1 MNNNPASNIS
11 SDHFSNNRGT
21 TATASR
27 LANPTAYHMQQMRY
41 KDSMGIDPSQMMG
54 NAHLIFAQ
62 QQQQQQQLQ
71 QQQQQQ
77 QQDSPNL
84 SDLDYSELA
93 NSSPMTGEFQP
104 SARSSLYQQNDSNE
118 YIFDEDQAMKQQQYT
133 YAIQMKR
140 CSTEIDGGMVAHHQQ
155 YQQQHQQQ
163 PGYYPSSFEN
173 DSGIHSRLK
182 QFAGSAP
189 SNMGYHG
196 GMYSSFAGSDDM
208 ISVAASQS
216 TNLTSTKRG
225 SATLID
231 NDSASNHELLDDSY
245 VEDYSNQ
252 AK

>member
-1 MNNNPASNIS
+1 MNNSSNS
-11 SDHFSNNRGT
+11 TDQQFNNNNNRGGT
-21 TATASR
+21 TTR
-27 LANPTAYHMQQMRY
+27 LSNPTAYHMQQMRY
-41 KDSMGIDPSQMMG
+41 KEAMGIDPSQMMG

-62 QQQQQQQLQ
+62 QQQQLQHQQQL
-71 QQQQQQ
+71 

-104 SARSSLYQQNDSNE
+104 SARYRQKDE
-118 YIFDEDQAMKQQQYT
+118 YIFDEEQAKQQQYA

-140 CSTEIDGGMVAHHQQ
+140 SSTEIDGGMVGHHQH
-155 YQQQHQQQ
+155 YNNKFQQQ
-163 PGYYPSSFEN
+163 PGYYPSSSFEN
-173 DSGIHSRLK
+173 DNGIHSSLK

-196 GMYSSFAGSDDM
+196 GGYSSFAGSDDM

-216 TNLTSTKRG
+216 TNFTSSKRG
-225 SATLID
+225 AVDDNASA
-231 NDSASNHELLDDSY
+231 NHELLDDSY